1 MKHSTIG
8 NRINQFVENSNERL
22 NLRQYSIDDKSLS
35 KRQGNLVKNQ
45 RRSTKMNKLNLTAF
59 TLKDYSTIGTALTVD
74 NSFANDGNHEY
85 ELLSKQSQEASD

>member
-8 NRINQFVENSNERL
+8 NRINQFIGGSNE
-22 NLRQYSIDDKSLS
+22 NLRQYSIDDKSLN

-74 NSFANDGNHEY
+74 NSFTNDGNQEY
-85 ELLSKQSQEASD
+85 ELLSKQS